1 MKLRE
6 LKPGMAIR
14 CSNEEEK
21 SILLKELAKQGY
33 LWVGKAYPTCE
44 EFYTGNTIHIYEPSE
59 LYKYKHITW
68 SDKEGNINFSEL
80 IIPELSTEEVLKIRN
95 DLPFDYVREYLGLC
109 YGRSLDEMLRMAKPA
124 QIIDMCI
131 KWKAEHIETKIER
144 LTVGDIVFCKGK
156 KINVAIVKVYNENGV
171 QIYKGLGEDG
181 QAYGFMEHEVNKS
194 ITRTGRKIDISSIL
208 AEIGKEI
215 KHE

>member
-1 MKLRE
+1 MNVKKIE
-6 LKPGMAIR
+6 SDMVIHCKTK
-14 CSNEEEK
+14 EEATQLIEMTNSK
-21 SILLKELAKQGY
+21 KRFIDYWEGHKENTCYRIKK
-33 LWVGKAYPTCE
+33 GKVSGFGSYDTYNTDYFIK
-44 EFYTGNTIHIYEPSE
+44 EF
-59 LYKYKHITW
+59 
-68 SDKEGNINFSEL
+68 SDL
-80 IIPELSTEEVLKIRN
+80 IIPELSTEEVLEIRN
-95 DLPFDYVREYLGLC
+95 DLPFDFVREYLGLC

-131 KWKAEHIETKIER
+131 KWKEEHIEPKIER

-208 AEIGKEI
+208 AEIGKVI